1 MNSSVFMSII
11 FIAIVIAQRNKKK
24 KLFRYFIRRKSKD
37 RLPMDI
43 SLLKN
48 LSGRTVRIYFISID
62 TMSSSETGLIKSVNE
77 DWVLLENK
85 KGKDV
90 LISNDKII
98 KINTK

>member
-1 MNSSVFMSII
+1 MNSSLFISLFLII
-11 FIAIVIAQRNKKK
+11 FVITQQNKKK
-24 KLFRYFIRRKSKD
+24 RLFKYFIRRKSKD

-48 LSGRTVRIYFISID
+48 LTGRGVKIYFLSID
-62 TMSSSETGLIKSVNE
+62 TMSSSETGMIKSVNE

-90 LISNDKII
+90 LISNDKVI

>member
-1 MNSSVFMSII
+1 MGKEVS
-11 FIAIVIAQRNKKK
+11 
-24 KLFRYFIRRKSKD
+24 
-37 RLPMDI
+37 
-43 SLLKN
+43 
-48 LSGRTVRIYFISID
+48 IYFLTID
-62 TMSSSETGLIKSVNE
+62 SMSSSETGMIKSVND

>member
-1 MNSSVFMSII
+1 MNFSLFVSMFVTIFVII
-11 FIAIVIAQRNKKK
+11 QQRKKK
-24 KLFRYFIRRKSKD
+24 RMFIVLLRRKCME
-37 RLPMDI
+37 RLQVDI

-48 LSGRTVRIYFISID
+48 LMGREVRIYYLTID
-62 TMSSSETGLIKSVNE
+62 SMSSSETGLIKSVNE